1 MTLPVRKTNRLEHYD
16 YARPG
21 AYFIT
26 ICSKDKQWLFWNVG
40 ATIGRPQAA
49 DCLSLYG
56 RIIEQ
61 KIAEISK
68 RYTNVSIDNYV
79 IMPNAPTPTLSRIVQ
94 QFKGAVTKEIH
105 QSVWQKSF
113 HDRIIRNEKEYS
125 KIYEYID
132 NNPLKWEED
141 CFYITS

>member
-1 MTLPVRKTNRLEHYD
+1 MNFNNNNRQFGLWK
-16 YARPG
+16 
-21 AYFIT
+21 
-26 ICSKDKQWLFWNVG
+26 SV
-40 ATIGRPQAA
+40 
-49 DCLSLYG
+49 
-56 RIIEQ
+56 
-61 KIAEISK
+61 
-68 RYTNVSIDNYV
+68 NYV
-79 IMPNAPTPTLSRIVQ
+79 LVQFVNHVGIDTLLAPTPTLSRIVQ